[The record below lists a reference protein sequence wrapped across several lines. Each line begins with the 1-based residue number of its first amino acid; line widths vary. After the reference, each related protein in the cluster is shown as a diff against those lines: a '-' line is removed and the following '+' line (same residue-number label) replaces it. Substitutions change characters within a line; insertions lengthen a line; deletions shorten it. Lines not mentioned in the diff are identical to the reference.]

1 VKKNLY
7 ITGGH
12 GQDGI
17 ILTNILL
24 SSRRYKL
31 HIITNKKRFKKINNV
46 TYYINNLQNRKSI
59 KKFFLEN
66 KPDIIIHLACKNPAF
81 NQSGYNKFFKQNIIA
96 TKNIV
101 DVSYESNNKIRFIFA
116 NSSQIFKKKNGIVNE
131 SSKYKIS
138 TSYTRFR
145 IEMNN
150 YIKNKIK
157 NYTNAILFNH
167 DSKFRNKKFLIP
179 RIVKYLKN
187 KNYSRLKNI
196 IKSNI
201 SGDFSHAEDICYA
214 IYKIIDLRSI
224 KKIIISSG
232 YYTDINQIIFFLIKK
247 FNINIDIN
255 FNYKKKKLM
264 NILGDNTLL
273 RKIIN
278 YKPKKNI
285 FIAAEELFTLKKL

>member
-1 VKKNLY
+1 MKKNLY

>member
-24 SSRRYKL
+24 SSRRYRL

-131 SSKYKIS
+131 FSKYKIS

>member
-1 VKKNLY
+1 MKKNLY

-24 SSRRYKL
+24 SSRRYRL

-131 SSKYKIS
+131 FSKYKIS

-224 KKIIISSG
+224 KKIIISSV

>member
-255 FNYKKKKLM
+255 FNY
-264 NILGDNTLL
+264 
-273 RKIIN
+273 
-278 YKPKKNI
+278 
-285 FIAAEELFTLKKL
+285 